1 LYYQLIKCQIIR
13 IGTIA
18 GEHNHSFI
26 NYIQSVVTVV
36 LVEKLLI
43 FQTTNTGNAGIHTH
57 NITNSAIGGGSAH
70 SNVQPEL
77 VVTLFNIDLN

>member
-1 LYYQLIKCQIIR
+1 MLIKCQIIR
-13 IGTIA
+13 IGTIAEA

-26 NYIQSVVTVV
+26 NYIQSSNSGSGG
-36 LVEKLLI
+36 EAADI
-43 FQTTNTGNAGIHTH
+43 STTNTGNAGIHTH